1 MAYTSQAKG
10 KQARFRPIQAGQEA
24 LNQQLVKDEQVIRN
38 MKSVADQQEAR
49 DEKTIR
55 RLKHNATQVNINR
68 ESNQRLVDKADRKR
82 REAIEA
88 NQKRTRQNA
97 ETEIKNIEREAET
110 WKDFSKTATDILTTY
125 AGKRKKALD
134 FQEYS
139 EQLANPENK
148 FGESV
153 LNEEFW
159 KAQLRSN
166 FTTAQQAK
174 ELGLDS
180 SFVTQ
185 LSTLP
190 PEIKNVQRQKAII
203 FHNTRDYKDYR
214 DNAISQSGATTVKEK
229 EHIARVASHM
239 YLRELGVLKAGTL
252 LEPYY
257 EFVKKSDDSYFENET
272 NKWNNLVTTENATD
286 AKNEFLTHIGTD
298 DAQEYF
304 DIYQAKVSL
313 IYKEDGS
320 PNNTTSDVKAGI
332 RSLVENPREI
342 KNLDQFKK
350 LYTLPNT
357 RGDVVVNPAMPI
369 EKLFSPSEWQDIQ
382 NTRLTTLDN
391 DLETD
396 KKKRDIYSG
405 QLRQKVEQTLAPGG
419 EWNGTDAGFREI
431 IAKAPG
437 LNQSDKDYLEE
448 TYLLTSGA
456 SIDNSD
462 AANTA
467 RLQIDSGTFDKAA
480 YNALP
485 QALKADKEFSEAYQ
499 AAEKLNAMGFT
510 KSKLEEYVDNF
521 IKGDI
526 LKLKRPNDDPLL
538 NRTVMPAL
546 LEGRADLRN
555 YFQEEYA
562 LTNNAKLA
570 LKNAKKRF
578 VDEVTDGKKTGT
590 GKWRVDSE
598 YAGAGATIGETHFP
612 FFDPGSDDYQVAYP
626 VALLPNKLEAVQE
639 NKSIVLTQ
647 QLFTKPYMEEQI
659 NNVKNGLGFNITEDI
674 KEIKKASGQSYS
686 SIINAQ
692 AELLGY
698 KKSDFELEP
707 SIAEEILSRVTTTEG
722 TNQNLTNFTREIK
735 TIDDAFKA
743 NIALHSPRF
752 EPAMSQT
759 GRWALRNGIETSTRH
774 SLASLALRPE
784 GQILIQKYFRNDGMP
799 RGGAFTVST
808 TQTKNGV
815 ERVISLPGTDPNE
828 PEFIFLLDGGN

>member
-1 MAYTSQAKG
+1 MSYTSQAKG

-24 LNQQLVKDEQVIRN
+24 LNQQLVRDEKVIRN
-38 MKSVADQQEAR
+38 MKSVADQHEAR

-55 RLKHNATQVNINR
+55 RLKHNAAQVNINR
-68 ESNQRLVDKADRKR
+68 EANQRLEDKADRKR

-97 ETEIKNIEREAET
+97 ETEIKNIEKEAQT
-110 WKDFSKTATDILTTY
+110 WQEFSKTATGVLLDY
-125 AGKRKKALD
+125 ATKRKKALD
-134 FQEYS
+134 FAEYAKELKDPKNRFDESALGS
-139 EQLANPENK
+139 E
-148 FGESV
+148 V
-153 LNEEFW
+153 Y
-159 KAQLRSN
+159 KAFLEHGYI
-166 FTTAQQAK
+166 TAKEAK
-174 ELGLDS
+174 ELGLDPRI
-180 SFVTQ
+180 VTQ
-185 LSTLP
+185 LSTLSP
-190 PEIKNVQRQKAII
+190 GIRNVQKQKAVI
-203 FHNTRDYKDYR
+203 FHNTHNWEDYR
-214 DNAISQSGATTVKEK
+214 KNAIDQSGAQTIEDKEK
-229 EHIARVASHM
+229 ISIAASHA
-239 YLRELGVLKAGTL
+239 YLVELGVADAGDL
-252 LEPYY
+252 LEPYFNHVRKSND
-257 EFVKKSDDSYFENET
+257 EFFVKEGNT
-272 NKWNNLVTTENATD
+272 WNNAISVENATD
-286 AKNEFLTHIGTD
+286 AKSEFFTKIGTD
-298 DAQEYF
+298 DEQDF
-304 DIYQAKVSL
+304 FNIYQEKVRL
-313 IYKEDGS
+313 IYKPDGTG
-320 PNNTTSDVKAGI
+320 NTNADVKAEL
-332 RSLVENPREI
+332 RKLAENPREI

-357 RGDVVVNPAMPI
+357 RGDEILNPAIPI

-382 NTRLTTLDN
+382 NKRLTTLDN

-431 IAKAPG
+431 IAKTPG

-456 SIDNSD
+456 NIDNSD

-480 YNALP
+480 YNSLP
-485 QALKADKEFSEAYQ
+485 QALKVDKEFSQAYQ
-499 AAEKLNAMGFT
+499 ATEQLNAMGWD
-510 KSKLEEYVDNF
+510 KSFIDNYFNNF
-521 IKGDI
+521 IKYDI
-526 LKLKRPNDDPLL
+526 LKLKRASPDPLL
-538 NRTVMPAL
+538 NRTVVPSL
-546 LEGRADLRN
+546 LAAKADFRN
-555 YFQEEYA
+555 YFKEEYA
-562 LTNNAKLA
+562 KTNNAKLA
-570 LKNAKKRF
+570 QQNAETRI
-578 VDEVTDGKKTGT
+578 VTEITDGKKNGT
-590 GKWRVDSE
+590 GKWRIDDE
-598 YAGAGATIGETHFP
+598 YAGAGATIGEKHFP
-612 FFDPGSDDYQVAYP
+612 FFDPGSDDYQVEYP

-639 NKSIVLTQ
+639 NKNIVLTQ
-647 QLFTKPYMEEQI
+647 QLFTKPYIEEQI
-659 NNVKNGLGFNITEDI
+659 NNVQNGLGFNITEDI

-759 GRWALRNGIETSTRH
+759 GRWAMRNGIETNTRH
-774 SLASLALRPE
+774 SLPSLALRPE
-784 GQILIQKYFRNDGMP
+784 GQILIQKYFRNDGTP
-799 RGGAFTVST
+799 RGGATVVST
-808 TQTKNGV
+808 TKTKNGV